1 MAQTIK
7 LNIKSP
13 TSDEDK
19 SFSTSLE
26 ATVKEVKCQ
35 IEKEWPSH
43 PSLKD
48 QRLVYAGKML
58 ENHSVLKEVLR
69 LDDARDENDAFT
81 IHLICRN
88 FIHTAPTYQIP
99 PSTVKTSASEN
110 DLRRRNNVEQPS
122 SSASNPQNPLPTNT
136 ATSPQSNNL
145 GGAAWNNTQ
154 DQQAVLMQQMYA
166 NYMTQYVQYLQS
178 IGALNTWPNAASQS
192 LVEHTNQIADE
203 ARAGGAAPGVHAQG
217 APVFDHV
224 HAAAAV
230 AGAANLAN
238 NLQQP
243 QAVAAQP
250 QAGAQPGLHNQPNV
264 QNGVINQ
271 VPGENGGQN
280 MAGPGGPDGPLVMNA
295 GAGVGGG
302 MGAMEDEDDMNGGQR
317 DVLDWC
323 YVVTRVLVLFS
334 VVYFYSSLARFA
346 LAAGLGIIF
355 YLYNNGFFGH
365 PAGRARPH
373 QDQQQQQNQQNHEA
387 AVNEVRQVAGA
398 AGDAHGANPDDPAD
412 PNEAD
417 GEAGGADTRAR
428 TEEIALPPP
437 PQYHPLNVLS
447 TFVTTFFT
455 SLLPNDPQ
463 VV

>member
-1 MAQTIK
+1 MTNIK

-19 SFSTSLE
+19 CLSTSLE
-26 ATVKEVKCQ
+26 STVKDVKRQ
-35 IEKEWPSH
+35 IEKEWDSH
-43 PSLKD
+43 PSPKD

-58 ENHSVLKEVLR
+58 ENNSVLREVLR
-69 LDDARDENDAFT
+69 LEDARDENDAFT

-88 FIHTAPTYQIP
+88 SIQTPKSPAAPNSAI
-99 PSTVKTSASEN
+99 KTGQNSDQNSN
-110 DLRRRNNVEQPS
+110 LRRRNNVETSPNN
-122 SSASNPQNPLPTNT
+122 SSALPSTAGTNNGQTWNSTPTT
-136 ATSPQSNNL
+136 A
-145 GGAAWNNTQ
+145 
-154 DQQAVLMQQMYA
+154 DQQAILMQQVYA

-178 IGALNTWPNAASQS
+178 IGAYPGVTWPNQAVGQT

-203 ARAGGAAPGVHAQG
+203 ARAGGAAVPPAGPQ
-217 APVFDHV
+217 PQVFDHV

-230 AGAANLAN
+230 AGVAAANH
-238 NLQQP
+238 NLQQQP
-243 QAVAAQP
+243 PAVQP
-250 QAGAQPGLHNQPNV
+250 QPQVNQHNV
-264 QNGVINQ
+264 QNDVIANQ
-271 VPGENGGQN
+271 VPVENNN
-280 MAGPGGPDGPLVMNA
+280 MGPDGPNVVMNA
-295 GAGVGGG
+295 GAGGI
-302 MGAMEDEDDMNGGQR
+302 GAMEDEDDLNGGQR

-355 YLYNNGFFGH
+355 YLYNNGFFGQ
-365 PAGRARPH
+365 PQRRP
-373 QDQQQQQNQQNHEA
+373 QDQDQNQQNHEA

-398 AGDAHGANPDDPAD
+398 AGDRGDAEGQPAAG
-412 PNEAD
+412 EGQVAAD
-417 GEAGGADTRAR
+417 GDGQVAEVGTSEAAR
-428 TEEIALPPP
+428 VAEDI
-437 PQYHPLNVLS
+437 PQPQIHPLNVLS